1 MNTWQEDLLN
11 LLLTPEA
18 PPKAIFAHIKQAA
31 LQLGFEHV
39 AFGFQALYPVTNPNV
54 TLLNNYPTA
63 WQQRYAQAGYLLTDP
78 TVAHGR
84 QSQSPILWND
94 QAFAS
99 NRALWADAQDHGIT
113 TGWAQS
119 CLERTGAGSLLS
131 LCRCTEPLTASELQA
146 KETRMRWLVQVAHVS
161 LSRAILAHEKIAYAA
176 LTKREREV
184 LQWSADGKSAQDIAD
199 KLNLSKSAVDF
210 HLKNSIQKL
219 NAPNKTAAVARAALM
234 GWLS

>member
-11 LLLTPEA
+11 LLLIPEA
-18 PPKAIFAHIKQAA
+18 SPEAIFGHLQQAA
-31 LQLGFEHV
+31 KQLDFEHL
-39 AFGFQALYPVTNPNV
+39 AFGFQAPYPVTIPNV

-78 TVAHGR
+78 TVAHAR
-84 QSQSPILWND
+84 QSQSPIHWND

-119 CLERTGAGSLLS
+119 CLERTGAGSLLT
-131 LCRCTEPLTASELQA
+131 LCRCTEPLTVRELQA
-146 KETRMRWLVQVAHVS
+146 KEARMRWLVQVAHVS
-161 LSRAILAHEKIAYAA
+161 LSRAILSQEKITYAA
-176 LTKREREV
+176 LTAREREV

-199 KLNLSKSAVDF
+199 ILNLSKSAVDF

-234 GWLS
+234 GRLS

>member
-1 MNTWQEDLLN
+1 MNTWQEALLN
-11 LLLTPEA
+11 LLLIPETS
-18 PPKAIFAHIKQAA
+18 PEAIFAHIQRATV
-31 LQLGFEHV
+31 QLGFEHV
-39 AFGFQALYPVTNPNV
+39 AFGFQAPYPVTNPNV

-78 TVAHGR
+78 TVSHGR
-84 QSQSPILWND
+84 QSQTPIVWND

-99 NRALWADAQDHGIT
+99 NRALWADAQDHGIK

-119 CLERTGAGSLLS
+119 CLERSGAGSLLT
-131 LCRCTEPLTASELQA
+131 LCRRAEPLTTSELQA
-146 KETRMRWLVQVAHVS
+146 KEASMRWLVQVAHVI
-161 LSRAILAHEKIAYAA
+161 LSRAVLSQEKITYAA

-199 KLNLSKSAVDF
+199 ILNLSKGAVDF

>member
-11 LLLTPEA
+11 LLLIPETS
-18 PPKAIFAHIKQAA
+18 PEAIFAHIQRATV
-31 LQLGFEHV
+31 QLGFEHV
-39 AFGFQALYPVTNPNV
+39 AFGFQAPYPVTNPNV

-84 QSQSPILWND
+84 QSQTPIVWND

-99 NRALWADAQDHGIT
+99 NRALWADAQDHGIK

-119 CLERTGAGSLLS
+119 CLERSGAGSLLT
-131 LCRCTEPLTASELQA
+131 LCRRAEPLTTSELQA
-146 KETRMRWLVQVAHVS
+146 KEASMRWLVQVAHVI
-161 LSRAILAHEKIAYAA
+161 LSRAVLSQEKITYAA

-199 KLNLSKSAVDF
+199 TLNLSKSAIDF

>member
-11 LLLTPEA
+11 LLLIPETS
-18 PPKAIFAHIKQAA
+18 PEAIFAHIQRATV
-31 LQLGFEHV
+31 QLGFEHV
-39 AFGFQALYPVTNPNV
+39 AFGFQAPYPVTNPNV

-78 TVAHGR
+78 TVSHGR
-84 QSQSPILWND
+84 QSQTPIVWND

-99 NRALWADAQDHGIT
+99 NRAVWADAQDHGIK

-119 CLERTGAGSLLS
+119 CLERSGAGSLLT
-131 LCRCTEPLTASELQA
+131 LCRRAEPLTTSELQA
-146 KETRMRWLVQVAHVS
+146 KEASMRWLVQVAHVI
-161 LSRAILAHEKIAYAA
+161 LSRAVLSQEKITYAA

-199 KLNLSKSAVDF
+199 ILNLSKGAVDF

>member
-11 LLLTPEA
+11 LLLISEASPEA
-18 PPKAIFAHIKQAA
+18 IFGHLQQAA
-31 LQLGFEHV
+31 KQLGFDHV
-39 AFGFQALYPVTNPNV
+39 AYGFQAPYPATQPKI

-84 QSQSPILWND
+84 QSQTPIVWND
-94 QAFAS
+94 QAFVS
-99 NRALWADAQDHGIT
+99 NRALWAEAQDHGIR

-119 CLERTGAGSLLS
+119 CLERSGAGSLLT
-131 LCRCTEPLTASELQA
+131 LCRCIEPLTTSELQA
-146 KETRMRWLVQVAHVS
+146 KEARMRWLVQVAHVS
-161 LSRAILAHEKIAYAA
+161 LSRAVLSQEKITYAA

-199 KLNLSKSAVDF
+199 ILNLSKGAVDF

>member
-11 LLLTPEA
+11 LLLIPEA
-18 PPKAIFAHIKQAA
+18 SPEAIFAHIQRAA
-31 LQLGFEHV
+31 VQLGFEHV
-39 AFGFQALYPVTNPNV
+39 AFGFQATYPVTNPNV
-54 TLLNNYPTA
+54 TLLSSYPTA
-63 WQQRYAQAGYLLTDP
+63 WQQRYAQAGYLSTDP
-78 TVAHGR
+78 TVSHGR

-99 NRALWADAQDHGIT
+99 NRALWAEAQDHGIK

-119 CLERTGAGSLLS
+119 SLESSGAGSLLT

-146 KETRMRWLVQVAHVS
+146 KETPMRWLVQVAHVS
-161 LSRAILAHEKIAYAA
+161 LSRAILAQENPACAA
-176 LTKREREV
+176 LTTREREV

-199 KLNLSKSAVDF
+199 ILNLSKGAVDF
-210 HLKNSIQKL
+210 HIKNSIQKL